1 MMSLTIATI
10 TGGTTC
16 TMGIAKRTG
25 AGAGAGAAPV
35 PQAPRGPVVIV
46 AVPATVLPAVLETVH
61 PTVHPAVPETVHPTV
76 LPAAPETDLPTQV
89 VEAARVRRMT
99 MAMMN
104 KSV

>member
-1 MMSLTIATI
+1 MMSLTIMTI
-10 TGGTTC
+10 TGDTTC
-16 TMGIAKRTG
+16 TMGIAKRTE

-35 PQAPRGPVVIV
+35 LQAPRGPVVIV
-46 AVPATVLPAVLETVH
+46 AVPATVLPA
-61 PTVHPAVPETVHPTV
+61 APETVHPTIR
-76 LPAAPETDLPTQV
+76 PAAPETDLPTQV